1 MDLFAFT
8 RAPDPTKVRVV
19 EWERDDDEPRLL
31 ETIVG
36 CTILLLPVTP
46 DRADSELEASVDRVF
61 DEGGSGH
68 HTKQG
73 DSTRGGQDVN
83 IQPVVEAA
91 DTIVEGAAPVRSRR
105 LGKRKYVVVDL
116 GGFPSS
122 QKAKGESWNP
132 EFVIS
137 SDSSHHSETN
147 VAEAEIDSLIR
158 SSAPIMT
165 TVTTI
170 TLTVD
175 HTFVTKEKVVEPTLF
190 GVGSSSTGGT
200 DPIACVFS
208 DLTGSDFLIG
218 DIRTVINPDTNLQK
232 TYFYVR
238 AAQQMSL
245 SDGVRIRVEYNIKE
259 KKRLKCV
266 VDEQEAAEAIRL
278 RAQASELETAE
289 RSLRDE
295 ANALKERNFILEKE
309 RDFLDVKVA
318 ELKLQLQARNVHELE
333 VSSSGLQEKVTVY
346 ENYIEQLEKFQ
357 DDRMKIIN
365 DKFDKL
371 YTDFVEMALHLEEK
385 FYPHLLTT
393 IFGRM
398 WLLTHGLELA
408 IVKCLN
414 SPEYL
419 SALGTAIGKAIK
431 KGMQDGLAA
440 GITHGKEGRVL
451 MDVYVYNPSAK
462 ADYIFA
468 LQQLQNVNFL
478 LLAELRSNKDSS
490 IEAIIEILHLE
501 NSVAEKLGLNEIQP
515 NVGQLM
521 VPIHYSPDQ
530 VVDSATALSLALDT
544 SSSRVQ
550 KIRDNIA
557 NQRSVLRDVFVLLA
571 EPFFSIVLMGSEVA
585 PDVVLATA
593 TTTTLSTILAST
605 SAVDPI
611 SINNY
616 EVVDADDQAVAR
628 ENFASFPNVDY
639 AELRI
644 PH

>member
-1 MDLFAFT
+1 MDLFAFI

-31 ETIVG
+31 ETTVG
-36 CTILLLPVTP
+36 CTVSLLPVTP
-46 DRADSELEASVDRVF
+46 DHADSELEASVDRVF

-68 HTKQG
+68 HTEQG

-105 LGKRKYVVVDL
+105 LGKRKFVVVDL

-137 SDSSHHSETN
+137 SNSSHHSDTN
-147 VAEAEIDSLIR
+147 VAEAKIDSLIR

-170 TLTVD
+170 TPTVD
-175 HTFVTKEKVVEPTLF
+175 PTFVTKEKVVEPTLF
-190 GVGSSSTGGT
+190 GGGSSSAGGT

-218 DIRTVINPDTNLQK
+218 DIHTVINPDTNLQK
-232 TYFYVR
+232 TYFNVR
-238 AAQQMSL
+238 AARQMSL

-259 KKRLKCV
+259 KRRLKCV
-266 VDEQEAAEAIRL
+266 VDEQEAIRL

-295 ANALKERNFILEKE
+295 ANALKERNSILEKE

-357 DDRMKIIN
+357 DDRMKIVN

-371 YTDFVEMALHLEEK
+371 YTDFVKMALHLEEK

-398 WLLTHGLELA
+398 WLLTHGMKLA

-419 SALGTAIGKAIK
+419 SALGTSIGKAIK

-451 MDVYVYNPSAK
+451 MDVYVYNPSAE

-468 LQQLQNVNFL
+468 LQQLQNVNFPL
-478 LLAELRSNKDSS
+478 LTELRSNKDSS
-490 IEAIIEILHLE
+490 IEAIMEILHLE
-501 NSVAEKLGLNEIQP
+501 NSVAEKLGLNEMQP
-515 NVGQLM
+515 NVGQLI
-521 VPIHYSPDQ
+521 VPIHHSPDQ
-530 VVDSATALSLALDT
+530 VVDSAIALSLALDT
-544 SSSRVQ
+544 ST
-550 KIRDNIA
+550 
-557 NQRSVLRDVFVLLA
+557 L
-571 EPFFSIVLMGSEVA
+571 FSTVLMGSEVA

-616 EVVDADDQAVAR
+616 EVVDADDQAVAG